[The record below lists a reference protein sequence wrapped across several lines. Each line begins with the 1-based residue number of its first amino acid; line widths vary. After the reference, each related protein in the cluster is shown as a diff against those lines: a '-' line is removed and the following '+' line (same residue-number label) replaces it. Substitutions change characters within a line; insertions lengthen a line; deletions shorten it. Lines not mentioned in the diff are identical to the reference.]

1 MANLT
6 IRNQWEN
13 TIPQIETGDRVI
25 GGTGGKINQIFTQ
38 LANRSEFNKSEIA
51 RAIALIGTNQQTATQ
66 QFALKTTSLTA
77 GAGLS
82 GGGVLRDNM
91 TLSLGT
97 PSKITATS
105 QNSAVSNTHTHE
117 IDKASTSVAGIV
129 QLSSALNSE
138 AENLAATPKAVKA
151 AFDRASLIII
161 DNTRDANQIVTDGIP
176 YALCN
181 VNTPKAGYWYV
192 INVRYGT
199 TGNVGQM
206 AWQYLPNQPQEL
218 WTRAKYGS
226 TWGAWTRID
235 GADWGDIRNNPLS
248 IRTQNPSVDANGL
261 KTDGIYAFG
270 SGGLNLPTTTGAYHV
285 VVTAGSNASWCRQTA
300 YKAYSNERYVRTLT
314 SANGNWGAWVRDDGV
329 AWADIRD
336 KPNTFSGYGIT
347 GSQSLSGSIEL
358 TNAYPAVVL
367 KSTAAGTTKKWLFE
381 ASADNAY
388 FAQRDSAANSGG
400 VLLNLPTRA
409 GTLALDGDVV
419 KLSGN
424 QTINGEKT
432 FANRLTGGSEIHAG
446 GVIKTSYN
454 HDWVGF
460 IANQQ
465 AEGKNVYFDCY
476 VRNICR
482 GSYQIVSEG
491 SGKYSAKICIT
502 PSGTT
507 NSDRRVV
514 GLTVQDNAIH
524 SHAYGWLHEGFIRN
538 GIGAGQ
544 QLGHQIS
551 LGWSGSQL
559 KAQVDNSDLG
569 NLLFENHFIRTYY
582 PNHYQG
588 AEVYKIKS
596 LNLMIIIMKAEGLP
610 GFYNLPEAFDGLW
623 LVQASDRGGGN
634 LNVSAQVIDENRVK
648 AVRHSNG
655 SSVAWGFMCIGFKRS

>member
-1 MANLT
+1 MANLRET
-6 IRNQWEN
+6 ATWEVGVYQWE
-13 TIPQIETGDRVI
+13 TSDPVM
-25 GGTGGKINQIFTQ
+25 GGENGIDNRPTRQ
-38 LANRSEFNKSEIA
+38 LANRTLWLKNEIA
-51 RAIALIGTNQQTATQ
+51 RAIALIGTNQQTAIQ

-77 GAGLS
+77 GAGLT

-97 PSKITATS
+97 PSKITANS

-151 AFDRASLIII
+151 AFERASLM
-161 DNTRDANQIVTDGIP
+161 TPGSVRDANQIAVDNIP
-176 YALCN
+176 LAVCN
-181 VNTPKAGYWYV
+181 VNVPKTGHWYV
-192 INVRYGT
+192 INVKYSVT
-199 TGNVGQM
+199 SNVGQI
-206 AWQYLPNQPQEL
+206 AWQYLHNQPQEL
-218 WTRAKYGS
+218 WTRAKYND

-235 GADWGDIRNNPLS
+235 GVDWENIRGNPLT
-248 IRTQNPSVDANGL
+248 IRAQSNTVDVNTL
-261 KTDGIYAFG
+261 KTDGIYAFNN
-270 SGGLNLPTTTGAYHV
+270 GGLNLPTTGAYHL
-285 VVTAGSNASWCRQTA
+285 VVTAGTNAGWCRQTA
-300 YKAYSNERYVRTLT
+300 YKAYTNERYVRTLT
-314 SANGNWGAWVRDDGV
+314 SANGNWGTWVRDDGV
-329 AWADIRD
+329 AWESIRD
-336 KPNTFSGYGIT
+336 KP
-347 GSQSLSGSIEL
+347 
-358 TNAYPAVVL
+358 A
-367 KSTAAGTTKKWLFE
+367 
-381 ASADNAY
+381 
-388 FAQRDSAANSGG
+388 
-400 VLLNLPTRA
+400 
-409 GTLALDGDVV
+409 LALDRDVV

-424 QTINGEKT
+424 QTIGGEKT
-432 FANRLTGGSEIHAG
+432 FANRLTGGSETHAG